1 MSYYKFDD
9 EQMLGKA
16 VSEVKPF
23 SKLNKKMDIPTE
35 KDIVGDFA
43 NMMAY
48 PGLAGKKWSRLCG
61 FTFKTNDGR
70 VFQFVY
76 VPKLRG
82 SLARNQK
89 ALSGWYCWS
98 INPSDLNN
106 KQVTSID
113 DVKKAYGF
121 DITKFVHSDYFDKY
135 LEVFKSNI
143 AYALANQVEELLAK
157 PRSEFEDYAEVVRFV
172 NALKDSLARIGDVK
186 QIVTYDYDDANDDIP
201 EYAKG
206 AAPKIGHA
214 KIAYNADKTYDLRNR
229 TKNVQ
234 DAMRKQRALQD
245 IAQKADNN

>member
-1 MSYYKFDD
+1 M
-9 EQMLGKA
+9 
-16 VSEVKPF
+16 
-23 SKLNKKMDIPTE
+23 
-35 KDIVGDFA
+35 
-43 NMMAY
+43 
-48 PGLAGKKWSRLCG
+48 
-61 FTFKTNDGR
+61 
-70 VFQFVY
+70 
-76 VPKLRG
+76 
-82 SLARNQK
+82 
-89 ALSGWYCWS
+89 
-98 INPSDLNN
+98 NN

-186 QIVTYDYDDANDDIP
+186 QIVTYDYDDTNDDIP

-234 DAMRKQRALQD
+234 DVMRKQRALQD
-245 IAQKADNN
+245 IA